1 MNVNK
6 VKNLLFFIIIF
17 LFSCEQNTEI
27 PLPQNPL
34 EKFALPKSI
43 FTLTITP
50 NPISASSPTQTWTI
64 HETNKIGFDIEQI
77 IVETYNQ
84 DSLLTRTYN
93 FSNSE
98 IISLFDSNYI
108 PPSSTI
114 IGTKNNDVNEPSGY
128 WRKIKIIGTDE
139 NKNRVSTECVLRIQ

>member
-1 MNVNK
+1 MSN
-6 VKNLLFFIIIF
+6 VKNLLFLIIIF

-27 PLPQNPL
+27 PLPQNPI

-50 NPISASSPTQTWTI
+50 NPISTSSPTQTWTI
-64 HETNKIGFDIEQI
+64 RETNKIGFDIEQI
-77 IVETYNQ
+77 IIETYNQ

-93 FSNSE
+93 FGNSE

-108 PPSSTI
+108 PPLSTI
-114 IGTKNNDVNEPSGY
+114 IGTKNNDTTEPSGY
-128 WRKIKIIGTDE
+128 WRKIRIIGTDE
-139 NKNRVSTECVLRIQ
+139 NQNRVSTECILRIQ